1 MKQIIIYLMAL
12 TTIVIIGSGCKKQS
26 NTNTDDTNVPGLPTA
41 TQIGANT
48 FGCLVNGV
56 AWVPEG
62 SNGTNN
68 LSIDY
73 DAGINRGIFNIAASN
88 TISAFQYSRIW
99 IGIDD
104 SINLLISPFDV
115 VVNKT
120 SIGFI
125 KYSNNGNC
133 IIRSFDNDV
142 LSNGN
147 ITVQKHDKVARIISG
162 KFEGFLSKIGCDT
175 VKITNGRF
183 DFKF

>member
-1 MKQIIIYLMAL
+1 MKRFYIYALIICCTLF
-12 TTIVIIGSGCKKQS
+12 SNSCKKD
-26 NTNTDDTNVPGLPTA
+26 NTTNNNNDNVPGLPPA
-41 TQIGANT
+41 TQRGANT
-48 FGCLVNGV
+48 FGFLLNGQP
-56 AWVPEG
+56 WVPQG

-73 DAGINRGIFNIAASN
+73 DQGINKGIFNIAASK
-88 TISAFQYSRIW
+88 TISAFEYSRIW

-104 SINLLISPFDV
+104 SLNLLIAPYDV

-142 LSNGN
+142 ISNGK
-147 ITVQKHDKVARIISG
+147 ITVQKHDRITSIISG
-162 KFEGFLSKIGCDT
+162 KFVGFLSRIGCDT
-175 VKITNGRF
+175 IKITQGRF

>member
-1 MKQIIIYLMAL
+1 MQRIYI
-12 TTIVIIGSGCKKQS
+12 TIFVIIVTITAACKKNN
-26 NTNTDDTNVPGLPTA
+26 NTITNPTNVPGLPPA

-56 AWVPEG
+56 PWVPQG

-73 DAGINRGIFNIAASN
+73 DSGINRGIFNIAANN
-88 TISAFQYSRIW
+88 TISATKYSRIW

-104 SINLLISPFDV
+104 SVNLIIAPHNV
-115 VVNKT
+115 IINKT

-142 LSNGN
+142 ISSGN
-147 ITVQKHDKVARIISG
+147 ITIQKHDKVARIISG
-162 KFEGFLSKIGCDT
+162 IFEGFISKIGCDT
-175 VKITNGRF
+175 VKITKGRF

>member
-1 MKQIIIYLMAL
+1 MQRIYINVL
-12 TTIVIIGSGCKKQS
+12 VIIVTIAAACKKNNS
-26 NTNTDDTNVPGLPTA
+26 TTNDPNNVPGLPPA
-41 TQIGANT
+41 TQSGANT

-56 AWVPEG
+56 PWVPQG
-62 SNGTNN
+62 NIGTNN

-73 DAGINRGIFNIAASN
+73 DSGINRGIFNIAANN
-88 TISAFQYSRIW
+88 TISATQYSRIW

-104 SINLLISPFDV
+104 SVNLIIAPYNV
-115 VVNKT
+115 IVNKT

-142 LSNGN
+142 ISSGN
-147 ITVQKHDKVARIISG
+147 ITIQKHDKVARIISG
-162 KFEGFLSKIGCDT
+162 IFEGFVSKIGCDT
-175 VKITNGRF
+175 VKITQGRF